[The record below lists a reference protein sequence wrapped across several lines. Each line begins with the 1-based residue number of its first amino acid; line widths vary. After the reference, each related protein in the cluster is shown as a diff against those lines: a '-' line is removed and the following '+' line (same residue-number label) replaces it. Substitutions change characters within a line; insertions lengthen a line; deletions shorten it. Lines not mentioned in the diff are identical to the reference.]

1 LTIIFSIVNR
11 VHWLRARA
19 QKQRW
24 KEEFILVAHEMEW
37 TVRYYIHQSQIWKTR
52 RKVSTDMGDNGAAV
66 YASRKEAMWF
76 DMASKSHSQFS
87 INCASYKFNMNS
99 L

>member
-1 LTIIFSIVNR
+1 V
-11 VHWLRARA
+11 WA

-24 KEEFILVAHEMEW
+24 KEEFVLIAHEMEW
-37 TVRYYIHQSQIWKTR
+37 TVRYYIHQSQIWKTC
-52 RKVSTDMGDNGAAV
+52 RKVSTEMGDNGAAV
-66 YASRKEAMWF
+66 YASAMWI
-76 DMASKSHSQFS
+76 DMASTSHSQFS